1 MKRLLAVLALILAL
15 YVPAH
20 ALTDEEYIRLKRYP
34 AFAEADRSLASAY
47 NDAKD
52 AMIRSAFEDL
62 RESQR
67 EWIDSGRD
75 REARRLIRQDYSRVE
90 AYTEVT
96 RRRTA
101 YIRQQISEH
110 SARTPRPRPSNPRP
124 SRPSTTRPSASSSEQ
139 GVRPDRRN
147 VDSFTGQ
154 YSKGREVYMAVE
166 WINRSERFMG
176 VRLRCGNEEWLGR
189 GRLHGREITAESGSK
204 SITLYFS
211 EDYTVR
217 VEPNEA
223 FNRAMDFDAEG
234 RYRRIYSD

>member
-1 MKRLLAVLALILAL
+1 MKRLLAALTLLLAL

-20 ALTDEEYIRLKRYP
+20 ALSDEEYIRLKRYP

-52 AMIRSAFEDL
+52 AMTYSAFEEL

-75 REARRLIRQDYSRVE
+75 QEARRLMRQDYSRVE

-110 SARTPRPRPSNPRP
+110 SARTPRSKSSTPKPAEQRRTSNRY
-124 SRPSTTRPSASSSEQ
+124 
-139 GVRPDRRN
+139 
-147 VDSFTGQ
+147 DSDVFTGQ
-154 YSKGREVYMAVE
+154 FTKDNDVYMSVQ
-166 WINRSERFMG
+166 WVNKSSRLMG
-176 VRLRCGNEEWLGR
+176 VRLRCGDEEWFGK
-189 GRLHGREITAESGSK
+189 GRLHDRELTAEAGSK
-204 SITLYFS
+204 SVTLYFVN
-211 EDYTVR
+211 ENAIR
-217 VEPNEA
+217 VETNDA
-223 FNRAMDFDAEG
+223 FRRAMDFEAEG
-234 RYRRIYSD
+234 RYRRLYSR

>member
-1 MKRLLAVLALILAL
+1 MKRLLAVLTLVLAL
-15 YVPAH
+15 YVPAY
-20 ALTDEEYIRLKRYP
+20 ALSDEEYIRLKRYP

-52 AMIRSAFEDL
+52 AMIHSAFEEL

-67 EWIDSGRD
+67 DWIDSGRD
-75 REARRLIRQDYSRVE
+75 REARRLMREDYSRVE

-124 SRPSTTRPSASSSEQ
+124 STTRPSVTRPSAPRRTADEFTGYFSSSE
-139 GVRPDRRN
+139 G
-147 VDSFTGQ
+147 
-154 YSKGREVYMAVE
+154 VYMAVE
-166 WINRSERFMG
+166 WINRADRFMG
-176 VRLRCGNEEWLGR
+176 VRLRCRDEEWFGR
-189 GRLHGREITAESGSK
+189 GRLHGRELTAESGNK
-204 SITLYFS
+204 SVTLYFA
-211 EDYTVR
+211 DDHTVR
-217 VEPNEA
+217 VEPNSA

-234 RYRRIYSD
+234 RYKRIYSE